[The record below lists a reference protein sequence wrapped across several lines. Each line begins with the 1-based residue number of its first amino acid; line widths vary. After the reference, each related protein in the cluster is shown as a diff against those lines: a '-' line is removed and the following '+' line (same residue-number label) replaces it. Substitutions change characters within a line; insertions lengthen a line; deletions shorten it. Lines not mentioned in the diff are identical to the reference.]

1 MAEVELHWAATS
13 AQFVLD
19 LRRETRSPLQGP
31 TPAHPGVAGLQ
42 ECYVTGLCQRSSPH
56 TQASTAL
63 IHVKSRCGLTALTI
77 VPLGHFVE
85 HYLRSLMFP

>member
-1 MAEVELHWAATS
+1 MAGEIPRHLR
-13 AQFVLD
+13 FVLD

-56 TQASTAL
+56 IQASTAL
-63 IHVKSRCGLTALTI
+63 IHVKSRCGLTALPI
-77 VPLGHFVE
+77 VPWVTLAFKSAFTGSSA
-85 HYLRSLMFP
+85 R